1 MRGTGRSVPRTSRRE
16 AALARRAVAA
26 LALSA
31 AIGGCDGG
39 EGADRA
45 PPSEDGPRAEVAG
58 RPDDARQRLLSV
70 SRTGKRCPGTRPS
83 RTPPFPGE
91 AFNYGNRY
99 LGVAIWSKGRLVASR
114 SGGSTWGQI
123 MPDGTV
129 YAKLGWFRGVP
140 GRLHIQ
146 GERLDAPAPPLQAS
160 VPAGYGSSG
169 FQATGLTFPTSGC
182 WRVVG
187 TNSGHELE
195 LVVFVRKRRAA

>member
-1 MRGTGRSVPRTSRRE
+1 MRRRTVVLALT
-16 AALARRAVAA
+16 AALA
-26 LALSA
+26 
-31 AIGGCDGG
+31 GCDSGDPT
-39 EGADRA
+39 ARA
-45 PPSEDGPRAEVAG
+45 PRSGDGPRAEVAV
-58 RPDDARQRLLSV
+58 RPDDARERPLSV
-70 SRTGKRCPGTRPS
+70 SRTGKGCPGTRPS

-91 AFNYGNRY
+91 DFNYGNRY

-114 SGGSTWGQI
+114 RGRSTWGQV

-160 VPAGYGSSG
+160 VPAGYGSRG
-169 FQATGLTFPTSGC
+169 FQATGLTFPTRGC

-187 TNSGHELE
+187 SVAGHELE
-195 LVVFVRKRRAA
+195 FVVFVTKRRAAQM

>member
-1 MRGTGRSVPRTSRRE
+1 MRRTT
-16 AALARRAVAA
+16 VV
-26 LALSA
+26 LALTA
-31 AIGGCDGG
+31 AIAGCDSG
-39 EGADRA
+39 ERTDRA
-45 PPSEDGPRAEVAG
+45 PRSGDRPRAEVAR

-70 SRTGKRCPGTRPS
+70 SRAGKGCPGTRPS
-83 RTPPFPGE
+83 GTPPFPGE
-91 AFNYGNRY
+91 DFNYGNRY

-114 SGGSTWGQI
+114 GGSTWGQI

-140 GRLHIQ
+140 GRLTIQ

-169 FQATGLTFPTSGC
+169 FHATGLTFPTPGC

-187 TNSGHELE
+187 SVAGHELE
-195 LVVFVRKRRAA
+195 FVVFVTKRRAAQM